1 MSCMHRLLPLATAAA
16 LLSLPVFSTAVADAA
31 VAHQPAAWTDLRR
44 QQPISGDAR
53 AGQARSAVCAA
64 CHGPQ
69 GLAIAPN
76 FPNLAGQSATYLYVQ
91 LMTFKNGQRSDPIM
105 RGQAAT
111 LSDADMRNLAAYYA
125 SLPPKPSGQV
135 EATSRGGQLFLDG
148 DPTRGTP
155 PCQGCHGPA
164 GQGPRVYPGD
174 APQPPWA
181 TFPRLH
187 GQSAI
192 YVTKAL
198 TDFSSGA
205 RSGTSNARIMHGVA
219 QTLDDADIQALSTY
233 IATQ

>member
-1 MSCMHRLLPLATAAA
+1 MSSTHRFLHLLAAA
-16 LLSLPVFSTAVADAA
+16 LLWAPALSTAAADGTATRK
-31 VAHQPAAWTDLRR
+31 PATWVDLRR
-44 QQPISGDAR
+44 QPPIAGDIR
-53 AGQARSAVCAA
+53 AGQTRSTVCAA

-91 LMTFKNGQRSDPIM
+91 LKTFKGGQRSDPVM
-105 RGQAAT
+105 SGQAAT

-125 SLPPKPSGQV
+125 SLPAKPAGHADES
-135 EATSRGGQLFLDG
+135 SRGGRLFLDG
-148 DPTRGTP
+148 DPARGIP
-155 PCQGCHGPA
+155 PCQACHGPT
-164 GQGPRVYPGD
+164 GHGPRAYPGD

-187 GQSAI
+187 GQSAT

-198 TDFSSGA
+198 DDFRSGA
-205 RSGTSNARIMHGVA
+205 RSGTSNAQIMHGVA
-219 QTLDDADIQALSTY
+219 QTLDDADIQALAGY

>member
-1 MSCMHRLLPLATAAA
+1 MSCTHRLLLLATAAA
-16 LLSLPVFSTAVADAA
+16 LLSLPAFSTAAADAA
-31 VAHQPAAWTDLRR
+31 AHKTAAWTDLRR
-44 QQPISGDAR
+44 QQPIGGDDA
-53 AGQARSAVCAA
+53 AGHARSAVCAA

-69 GLAIAPN
+69 GLAIAPT

-105 RGQAAT
+105 SGQSAT

-125 SLPPKPSGQV
+125 SLPPKPGGH
-135 EATSRGGQLFLDG
+135 ADAASRGGQLFLDG
-148 DPTRGTP
+148 DPARGIP
-155 PCQGCHGPA
+155 PCQGCHGPT
-164 GQGPRVYPGD
+164 GQGPRVYPSD

-219 QTLDDADIQALSTY
+219 RTLDDADVQALSTY

>member
-1 MSCMHRLLPLATAAA
+1 MSSLHRFLHLLAAAVLWAPALSTAAA
-16 LLSLPVFSTAVADAA
+16 DGTAVRK
-31 VAHQPAAWTDLRR
+31 PAAWVDLRR
-44 QQPISGDAR
+44 QPPITGDVR
-53 AGQARSAVCAA
+53 AGQARATVCAA

-91 LMTFKNGQRSDPIM
+91 LKTFKSGQRSDPVM
-105 RGQAAT
+105 SGQAAT
-111 LSDADMRNLAAYYA
+111 MSDADMRNLAAYYA
-125 SLPPKPSGQV
+125 SLPAKPAGR
-135 EATSRGGQLFLDG
+135 ADAASRGGRLFLDG
-148 DPTRGTP
+148 DPARGIP
-155 PCQGCHGPA
+155 PCQACHGPA
-164 GQGPRVYPGD
+164 GHGPRVYPGE

-187 GQSAI
+187 GLSAV

-198 TDFSSGA
+198 DDFRKGA
-205 RSGTSNARIMHGVA
+205 RSGSSNALIMHGVA